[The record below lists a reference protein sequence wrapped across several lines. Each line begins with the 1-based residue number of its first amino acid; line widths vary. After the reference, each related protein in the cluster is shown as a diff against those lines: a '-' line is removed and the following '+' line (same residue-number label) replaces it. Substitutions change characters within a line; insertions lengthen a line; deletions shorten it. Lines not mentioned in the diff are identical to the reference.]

1 MAAPLA
7 VPVGLPDAAAPQGL
21 ALPVDAFG
29 TVLARALD
37 QPPLTKARFAGI
49 ETGPD
54 GLVVL
59 FFELRPYPYVRSR
72 LAYLASRCVAL
83 GELDPTGMGGGFVD
97 GDPAMDAELA
107 YLRSDAQPPCPY
119 ARPTGSIRSGGGR
132 SCRHSCPPVAAG
144 TPFGGPASPPFMPRA
159 RVGPPIGDLDVG
171 QGPVCVEPLVFMNG
185 GSQRPGRGGA
195 RGPRRALSPPSRKRH
210 EWARYA
216 TALPAPARR
225 DTRRP
230 WPSVAPMR

>member
-1 MAAPLA
+1 
-7 VPVGLPDAAAPQGL
+7 
-21 ALPVDAFG
+21 
-29 TVLARALD
+29 
-37 QPPLTKARFAGI
+37 
-49 ETGPD
+49 
-54 GLVVL
+54 
-59 FFELRPYPYVRSR
+59 
-72 LAYLASRCVAL
+72 
-83 GELDPTGMGGGFVD
+83 
-97 GDPAMDAELA
+97 
-107 YLRSDAQPPCPY
+107 
-119 ARPTGSIRSGGGR
+119 
-132 SCRHSCPPVAAG
+132 VAAG

-171 QGPVCVEPLVFMNG
+171 QGPVCVEPPVFMNG